1 MTYYIAKMKD
11 VKENPSLV
19 ECKGYPQERNPTMDE
34 GLFVHATWYHLVY
47 WNRGCMLG
55 QWKSDEIIFNV
66 AKERSSLNS

>member
-47 WNRGCMLG
+47 
-55 QWKSDEIIFNV
+55 
-66 AKERSSLNS
+66 